1 MNERYLVAFE
11 VGISR
16 SAAKQIEKSGYFCHN
31 GKTRHAEVMVITP
44 LIDFQEL
51 PCKNASQVKNKWAE
65 VVRFVREEGSVA
77 VTSHSAVEIVMLD
90 VNTYRQLTEEIQV
103 LKAREQ
109 TGLDELENRFNAR
122 LASLQQPEARAN
134 VQALF
139 NARGKAGKRP
149 KAGSSY

>member
-1 MNERYLVAFE
+1 M
-11 VGISR
+11 
-16 SAAKQIEKSGYFCHN
+16 
-31 GKTRHAEVMVITP
+31 ITP

-51 PCKNASQVKNKWAE
+51 PRKNASQVKNKWAE

-109 TGLDELENRFNAR
+109 TGLDELESRFNAR
-122 LASLQQPEARAN
+122 LASLQQPEARAK

-139 NARGKAGKRP
+139 NARGKLGRRA